1 MSELRRRRGRERVY
15 DAQRTREAIL
25 SAAEAVF
32 AEHGFDGAS
41 MDAIAGRAGYNKSL
55 LFQYFGDKVSLYTEV
70 LKRADR
76 GMSELLTRVFA
87 PLLKDEIITSDAQQW
102 RNFLRSTFGACFD
115 YMVEHSHFMRMFNW
129 EQAEGW
135 QTFAQVAS
143 QFEPQDL
150 ARLEVL
156 FSRARRAGLL
166 RADLDLVVVIALIT
180 QICWSVPATLPLYQM
195 LLAHENISPTEVLAR
210 VREQVL
216 DLLIAGI
223 TNDSGS
229 GNIGGIK

>member
-15 DAQRTREAIL
+15 DAQKTREAIL
-25 SAAEAVF
+25 SAAETVF
-32 AEHGFDGAS
+32 AEHGFDGAT
-41 MDAIAGRAGYNKSL
+41 MDTIAARAGYNKSL
-55 LFQYFGDKVSLYTEV
+55 LFQYFGDKISLYTEV
-70 LKRADR
+70 LKRADM
-76 GMSELLTRVFA
+76 GMSELLTRMFV
-87 PLLKDEIITSDAQQW
+87 PLLEDETIASDAQRW

-115 YMVEHSHFMRMFNW
+115 YMVEHPQFMRMFNW

-150 ARLEVL
+150 ARLEAL
-156 FSRARRAGLL
+156 FSGARRAGLV
-166 RADLDLVVVIALIT
+166 RADLDIGVVIALVT

-195 LLAHENISPTEVLAR
+195 MLARENFSPTEVRAR
-210 VREQVL
+210 VREQAL
-216 DLLIAGI
+216 DLLVAGI
-223 TNDSGS
+223 TSDPGS